1 MKKIFESVAQLD
13 KNCYTDYNLNE
24 DILMEHAGSAIY
36 NYIKKKFKKSKKILI
51 VCGTGNN
58 GADGLVL
65 ARLLY
70 GRYDTTTYLSG
81 FMKTGIGKLQAIRLA
96 KLGVQTIDK
105 LPADM
110 QFDVVV
116 DCLFG
121 SGLSR
126 KLDEK
131 YMAILK
137 QLNDTKAHKIACD
150 IPSGLDNTGRPRPI
164 CFTADTTVAMG
175 ALKLSLFA
183 DISKDSIGKVIVA
196 NLGIDRTI
204 YEKETNCFLLD
215 KKDMKLPYRTLANTH
230 KVSLGHLA
238 VVCGEK
244 VGAGKLCAMSAINF
258 ACGMVTAISKD
269 HIANL
274 DDNLMQNSS
283 LPQTT
288 TAIAIGMGLGSY
300 YDKTLLEN
308 DLPKILDADIFYDKN
323 ISALLT
329 QQNIVLTPHPK
340 EFVSL
345 LSLCGICD
353 IDTDTLQDDRV
364 RYCKLFSETYPHIV
378 LLLKGANHII
388 AYDSKFYINP
398 HGTNILSTAGSG
410 DVLSGLIGSAL
421 AYGLSPFDATVLG
434 SLAHTSLANKFRHG
448 SFTVKATDLI
458 KKIRKL

>member
-13 KNCYTDYNLNE
+13 KNCYTDYNLSE
-24 DILMEHAGSAIY
+24 DILMEHAGTAIY
-36 NYIKKKFKKSKKILI
+36 NYIKKRFKKSKKILI

-96 KLGVQTIDK
+96 KVGVQTIDK
-105 LPADM
+105 IPADM

-196 NLGIDRTI
+196 DLGIDRTI
-204 YEKETNCFLLD
+204 YEKDTTYYLLD
-215 KKDMKLPYRTLANTH
+215 KKDMKLPYRTKANTH

-258 ACGMVTAISKD
+258 ACGMVTAISKER
-269 HIANL
+269 ITNL
-274 DDNLMQNSS
+274 DDNLMQNSN

-288 TAIAIGMGLGSY
+288 TAIAIGMGLGNN
-300 YDKTLLEN
+300 YDTALLEN
-308 DLPKILDADIFYDKN
+308 DLPKIIDADIFYDKN
-323 ISALLT
+323 ISTLLT

-388 AYDSKFYINP
+388 AYDGKFYINP

-421 AYGLSPFDATVLG
+421 AYGLKPLDATILG
-434 SLAHTSLANKFRHG
+434 SLAHTSLVKKFRRG
-448 SFTVKATDLI
+448 SFAVKATDLI